1 MNIQNDFGRGKRWRK
16 MNKKGTNGID
26 WIICR
31 EVSEVSITITVFK
44 IFIEAR
50 LRSHLKK
57 DERVRLDV
65 EDLEEEYKCKS

>member
-1 MNIQNDFGRGKRWRK
+1 MELI
-16 MNKKGTNGID
+16 GTNGID

-50 LRSHLKK
+50 LR
-57 DERVRLDV
+57 
-65 EDLEEEYKCKS
+65 